1 MQIKTIDDSKLL
13 KLKSI
18 NKLGISKISTMYE
31 NKEGYMVVVDIPS
44 NYESIT
50 DDSNLY
56 TKLMRI
62 KNISDLVFELYKRGF
77 YLIDLDF
84 KNFMANGEDI
94 ILSNPLSILTQ
105 EELDDLVYK
114 DVSKYLYT
122 TINIFTICYLNDIP
136 SEKVNESITEA
147 LKNFYNKVESR
158 PLYGVN
164 DNENTLDISAYLLNS
179 KNLKDDLLIDYMD
192 FSSYKEKTLIK
203 KNQ

>member
-18 NKLGISKISTMYE
+18 NKLGISKIPTMYE

-62 KNISDLVFELYKRGF
+62 KNISDLVLELYKRGF

-136 SEKVNESITEA
+136 SEKVNESITET
-147 LKNFYNKVESR
+147 LKNFYNKVESS